1 MVAKFFVHYGL
12 NTVNTG
18 LVVGDE
24 LNTEAAWEKVEAL
37 ESLRS
42 KLPDLVGLFIIDE
55 DLWRFN
61 TFKFSAWEV
70 TVVYDLISSVFG
82 SEALHQIDKMI

>member
-1 MVAKFFVHYGL
+1 M
-12 NTVNTG
+12 
-18 LVVGDE
+18 
-24 LNTEAAWEKVEAL
+24 EAL

-55 DLWRFN
+55 DLGRFN

-70 TVVYDLISSVFG
+70 TVVYDFDLECFG
-82 SEALHQIDKMI
+82 SEAFAPN